1 MTDKKA
7 NPSSASVVATKRA
20 TADETGD
27 PFAGAMEEFLSNK
40 EAENPQDALEEKLED
55 ETGTEIK
62 EVADN
67 SPQDALEE
75 KLEDETGTEIK
86 DVTETPEELMDE
98 AEDKA
103 EDKLDQTAES
113 NLNDAISQAEAKAE
127 ALSAK
132 KLEALCKSLEQCGY
146 GKMAETITTIAN
158 QHSDPFI
165 DACDSISHGLKA
177 NVLQLESWARLASAS
192 HGHDD
197 VRTYL
202 AKANGHIKDALV
214 ELIFAK
220 NAASNVGN

>member
-20 TADETGD
+20 TADEAGD
-27 PFAGAMEEFLSNK
+27 PFAGAMEEFLNSK
-40 EAENPQDALEEKLED
+40 EAEN
-55 ETGTEIK
+55 
-62 EVADN
+62 
-67 SPQDALEE
+67 PQDALEE

-86 DVTETPEELMDE
+86 DVTETPEELMDK

-113 NLNDAISQAEAKAE
+113 NLNVDAINQAEAKAE